1 MVIQSNSKA
10 AGTYRHK
17 QQCHGMIGHD
27 RKRYTWLQ
35 VMFHMWK
42 WPEEEE
48 AHFLSSKKLTPTNT
62 AAVSATV
69 PMTAPAA
76 WEHTC
81 QLVVTS

>member
-1 MVIQSNSKA
+1 MA
-10 AGTYRHK
+10 
-17 QQCHGMIGHD
+17 HD
-27 RKRYTWLQ
+27 KTRLMWLH
-35 VMFHMWK
+35 VVFHMRK

-76 WEHTC
+76 WGRTC
-81 QLVVTS
+81 QLVVADS